1 MIKKITYLLTWIG
14 FFTFKAHAFLNIEIV
29 NFNEKPIP
37 IVVANFS
44 GAKEFN
50 KYIVLINKIIEEDLK
65 KSGMFAIYKDENKI
79 EY

>member
-44 GAKEFN
+44 
-50 KYIVLINKIIEEDLK
+50 EE
-65 KSGMFAIYKDENKI
+65 
-79 EY
+79 